1 MPNDD
6 PLSWPARIVEK
17 AASRAQDEAML
28 ETGEISS
35 RELSRINGGGLHRV
49 RYVGPSKRFQQ
60 LAAAMQER
68 DKVPGDN
75 SE

>member
-1 MPNDD
+1 
-6 PLSWPARIVEK
+6 
-17 AASRAQDEAML
+17 ML

-60 LAAAMQER
+60 LAAAMQEM

-75 SE
+75 CE